1 MDLLFFVC
9 NNFPKKEKLEINS
22 NSKIKKFPQ
31 KSLIYCPFKNKL
43 ADRTEIMAFSIDIC
57 YLPSIS
63 SDYVYCK
70 SKFMCISNGLEQK
83 DARLDQEVHCS
94 RLLRLPFVP
103 FELDS
108 ISKEMDLVWSKIF
121 LLIEVT
127 TIGYLKIKYSIAS
140 QNVWPLLDHDWCK
153 AVLARLQV

>member
-1 MDLLFFVC
+1 MAVWYYWV
-9 NNFPKKEKLEINS
+9 NS

-70 SKFMCISNGLEQK
+70 SKFMCISNGLEQEH
-83 DARLDQEVHCS
+83 ARLDQEVHCL

-108 ISKEMDLVWSKIF
+108 ITKEMDLVRSKIF
-121 LLIEVT
+121 LFIEVT
-127 TIGYLKIKYSIAS
+127 TIGYLKIKYIAS
-140 QNVWPLLDHDWCK
+140 RLKLTRHISYVWPLLHHDKCK